1 MSRLVVAAIGDSDSL
16 AGSQS
21 GQEGRRGLVEIGGE
35 RSAAAAAAAARPVG
49 ADGLVVLTL
58 D

>member
-1 MSRLVVAAIGDSDSL
+1 MMSRLVVAAICDSDSL
-16 AGSQS
+16 SGSQS

-35 RSAAAAAAAARPVG
+35 RPAAAAAARPVG

>member
-1 MSRLVVAAIGDSDSL
+1 MMSRLVVAAIGDSDSL

-35 RSAAAAAAAARPVG
+35 RPAAAAARPVG
-49 ADGLVVLTL
+49 ADGLVVFTL

>member
-1 MSRLVVAAIGDSDSL
+1 MSRLIVAAICDSDSL

-35 RSAAAAAAAARPVG
+35 RPAAAAAAARPVG
-49 ADGLVVLTL
+49 ADGLVVFTL

>member
-1 MSRLVVAAIGDSDSL
+1 MSRLVVAAICDSDSL

-35 RSAAAAAAAARPVG
+35 RPAAAAAAARPVG